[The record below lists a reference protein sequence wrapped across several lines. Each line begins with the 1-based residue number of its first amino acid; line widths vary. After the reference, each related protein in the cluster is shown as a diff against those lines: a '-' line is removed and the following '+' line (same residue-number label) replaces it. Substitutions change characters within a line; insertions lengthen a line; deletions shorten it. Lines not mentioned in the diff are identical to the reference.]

1 MRALGA
7 VILAVQKQERK
18 VRNVDMDIVVRVAG
32 HQLHAL
38 TGGVPEIKVAA
49 GSNLAVCLDNLENQF
64 PGIKES
70 LCDEK
75 GAIRGSINIY
85 VNGDNVRLL
94 QDLATTLKA
103 GDEIDILPAFAGG

>member
-1 MRALGA
+1 M
-7 VILAVQKQERK
+7 
-18 VRNVDMDIVVRVAG
+18 RNVDIVVRVAG
-32 HQLHAL
+32 QQLRTL
-38 TGGVPEIKVAA
+38 TKGITEIKLAV

-70 LCDEK
+70 LYDEK
-75 GAIRGSINIY
+75 GAIRSSINIY